1 MGYQKKRLLK
11 KVAAPARFFFRLK
24 QKIVRN
30 ELQQN
35 RDLT

>member
-24 QKIVRN
+24 QKINAVN
-30 ELQQN
+30 
-35 RDLT
+35 LTTDT